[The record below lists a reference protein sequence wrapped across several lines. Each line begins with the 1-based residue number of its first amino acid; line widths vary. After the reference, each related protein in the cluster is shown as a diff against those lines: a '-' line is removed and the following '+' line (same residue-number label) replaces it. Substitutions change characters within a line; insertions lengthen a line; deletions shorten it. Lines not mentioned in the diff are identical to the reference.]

1 MDNDAFPDD
10 LRYGKRIDQECLPCV
25 AVTAYNRRQIAAVI
39 GVWGVVGIIMA
50 SCLIKIGFCILRTI
64 SVFVYMES
72 EKMTA
77 VVSADHGKSV
87 KLCID
92 KNTAGHLAEEDTA
105 AQIGIQTASV
115 NGGDGI
121 GNDGI

>member
-1 MDNDAFPDD
+1 MPAMRS
-10 LRYGKRIDQECLPCV
+10 RYSLQS
-25 AVTAYNRRQIAAVI
+25 TADRR
-39 GVWGVVGIIMA
+39 GDWGVG
-50 SCLIKIGFCILRTI
+50 SCRD
-64 SVFVYMES
+64 YN
-72 EKMTA
+72 
-77 VVSADHGKSV
+77 VSADHGKSV